1 MLLEQLSELQE
12 LYRGLMRDLLAKED
26 KSWAEAMISQTQD
39 MDENVIVN
47 VAVVL
52 DTLRR
57 EEGEPTEDR
66 LLEAM
71 EFVDH
76 LDTLNLAVKPKWQR

>member
-26 KSWAEAMISQTQD
+26 KSWAEAMVSQSD
-39 MDENVIVN
+39 MDEDTIVN

-57 EEGEPTEDR
+57 EESEPTEDR

-76 LDTLNLAVKPKWQR
+76 LDTLNLAVKPKWSR